1 MRALFNLLGT
11 LLVGGLILLGIGGVA
26 YHLFRENGWLSQG
39 MGALWEAHYEAPFM
53 TLTLLI
59 AGFLVFKAL
68 HSAQIGNN
76 SKSKIPDF
84 VMFTFIAI
92 GIFFFGRW
100 LTSGHI

>member
-1 MRALFNLLGT
+1 
-11 LLVGGLILLGIGGVA
+11 
-26 YHLFRENGWLSQG
+26 
-39 MGALWEAHYEAPFM
+39 M

-59 AGFLVFKAL
+59 AGFLVFKSL
-68 HSAQIGNN
+68 HTAQVGNTRE
-76 SKSKIPDF
+76 SKIPDF

>member
-1 MRALFNLLGT
+1 MRSLFNLLGT
-11 LLVGGLILLGIGGVA
+11 LLIGGLILMGIGGVA

-39 MGALWEAHYEAPFM
+39 LGALRESQYEAPFM

-59 AGFLVFKAL
+59 AGFLIFKAL

-76 SKSKIPDF
+76 SKSRIPDF
-84 VMFTFIAI
+84 VMFAFIAI
-92 GIFFFGRW
+92 GIFFLGRW